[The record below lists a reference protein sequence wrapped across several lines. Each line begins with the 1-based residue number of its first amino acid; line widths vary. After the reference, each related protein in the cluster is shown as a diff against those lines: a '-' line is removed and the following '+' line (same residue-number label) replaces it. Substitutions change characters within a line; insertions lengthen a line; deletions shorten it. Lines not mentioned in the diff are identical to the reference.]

1 MPYITDQQTYELL
14 NMSVGNQI
22 DIKPRFITYSFYR
35 KSKDVWEISQ
45 TADGWQTVNIDKAD
59 ILELNTGSKTFADLN
74 WN

>member
-1 MPYITDQQTYELL
+1 MQLTDKQTYELL

-35 KSKDVWEISQ
+35 QSKDTWEIHDTSSKWHI
-45 TADGWQTVNIDKAD
+45 ANISKKD